1 MLGLVADSVHKMLR
15 SLSTIKPNSS
25 ISRPT
30 LRIISGLLQIC
41 FSPALA
47 CADTKLAAFTVE
59 GKMFVFGR
67 EETADKSSSGGAS
80 VKVTGAGGNGFSVR
94 CDLLHPQKT
103 YKVREKV
110 INCFLGLGLSSS
122 E

>member
-110 INCFLGLGLSSS
+110 INSFFGLGLSSS